1 MKTINEA
8 MKNLKEEEKEK
19 FEQRVTLGNITRD
32 LYSEDELNLFNVI
45 KNRLHGI
52 EDYVVNFN
60 VDFFGTP
67 RAYVEFG
74 LPNSNTSAFEVVFD
88 TESFGKVNSIKTTY
102 SNQEIT
108 TDFLNLAQELYKLK
122 N

>member
-8 MKNLKEEEKEK
+8 MKNLKEGEKI
-19 FEQRVTLGNITRD
+19 EQEVTLGNITRK
-32 LYSEDELNLFNVI
+32 LYSEDEINLFNVI
-45 KNRLHGI
+45 KNRLHGL
-52 EDYVVNFN
+52 EEYVVNFR

-67 RAYVEFG
+67 KAYVEFG
-74 LPNSNTSAFEVVFD
+74 LPDNNTSAFEVVFD
-88 TESFGKVNSIKTTY
+88 TESFGKVNSIETTY

-122 N
+122 NN